1 MHCETRSV
9 PGSKAKD
16 RVSADLHVRGNL
28 ARHPEAV
35 VGFSSHDNG
44 IAMSVAAYVLGARIV
59 EKHFTL
65 NRALKG
71 TDHGF
76 SLEPQGLSKMVRD
89 LHRTRLALGD
99 GDKKMYPSEVSPV
112 TKMSKKLV
120 AARDLT
126 SGHVLTREDVAF
138 KSPGDGLPAY
148 ELDRVVGRTLRHPVA
163 EDTTLTLEHFEEE
176 ILDPVELLRLPSTGG
191 DGR

>member
-1 MHCETRSV
+1 
-9 PGSKAKD
+9 
-16 RVSADLHVRGNL
+16 
-28 ARHPEAV
+28 V